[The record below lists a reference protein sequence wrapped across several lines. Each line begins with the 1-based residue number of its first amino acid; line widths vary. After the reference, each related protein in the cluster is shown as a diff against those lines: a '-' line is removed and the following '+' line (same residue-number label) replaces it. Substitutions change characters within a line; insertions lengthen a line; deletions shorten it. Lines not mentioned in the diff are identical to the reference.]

1 MSKVSQSAGCLTVTH
16 NSLNVHV
23 LHEQTQML
31 EQHLSA
37 GLLLMLGDVCGFFF
51 FFFCAVSLKVN
62 GNRSMFARLL
72 PVLHKLDARF
82 ITWQFSLMGS

>member
-37 GLLLMLGDVCGFFF
+37 GLLLMLGDVCGFFIF
-51 FFFCAVSLKVN
+51 FL
-62 GNRSMFARLL
+62 R
-72 PVLHKLDARF
+72 RF
-82 ITWQFSLMGS
+82 IESEWEPLHVCSAAAGVT

>member
-16 NSLNVHV
+16 NSHTVHF

-37 GLLLMLGDVCGFFF
+37 GLLLMSGDVFFF
-51 FFFCAVSLKVN
+51 F
-62 GNRSMFARLL
+62 
-72 PVLHKLDARF
+72 LHRF
-82 ITWQFSLMGS
+82 IESEWEPLHVCSAAAAVT